1 MGCLKLTYQKVES
14 SPLKVVYRRSD
25 VEKKSVQRFLSVDPL
40 AEKHPDISPYVFCA
54 NNPIRYID
62 PDGRDWV
69 EGANGD
75 ITWRKD
81 VTADNYK
88 NDGVLGKGEIYRGTS
103 YSREKIWSN
112 VTVRGNTENGLMA
125 ESYNENGKMTYK
137 NLTPWVDKAFE
148 EMAKGISETGSNPE
162 ITKYWQYTQMPEAAA
177 NGDKWAQ
184 SVLKEDQTPW
194 CAAFVNYNL
203 ETSGVDGTMFATAYS
218 FKNYGQNLG
227 NSKPVYGSIAVM
239 NYSHV
244 GIVVG
249 TNKDGRIIL
258 LGGNQGNAVNLSPN
272 GTSSVIR
279 YVYPNGRTPTSLTMP
294 QYNLK
299 GRSLTNATSR

>member
-1 MGCLKLTYQKVES
+1 MT
-14 SPLKVVYRRSD
+14 
-25 VEKKSVQRFLSVDPL
+25 
-40 AEKHPDISPYVFCA
+40 
-54 NNPIRYID
+54 
-62 PDGRDWV
+62 
-69 EGANGD
+69 
-75 ITWRKD
+75 
-81 VTADNYK
+81 
-88 NDGVLGKGEIYRGTS
+88 
-103 YSREKIWSN
+103 
-112 VTVRGNTENGLMA
+112 

-148 EMAKGISETGSNPE
+148 EMSKEISETGSNPE

-184 SVLKEDQTPW
+184 SVLNEDQTPW

-203 ETSGVDGTMFATAYS
+203 ETSGVGGTMLATAYS

-227 NSKPVYGSIAVM
+227 NSKPVYGSIAIM

-244 GIVVG
+244 VIVVG
-249 TNKDGRIIL
+249 TNNDGRIIL

-272 GTSSVIR
+272 GKSAVIR
-279 YVYPNGRTPTSLTMP
+279 YVYPNGYTPTSLTMP